1 VLFDRVIQISGD
13 PAFDHHALNGEPMA
27 NEIEVSVDAA
37 GLAVVTLNR
46 PEKRNV
52 VSLAMWRGLGEIYRG
67 FARRSDVRVV
77 ILTGAGGHFCGGADI
92 SEFAKLRNSVEDARA
107 YGEAGHA
114 ATQAIIDLPQP
125 TIAAVH
131 GYGVGG
137 GCGLALACD
146 LRVGDA
152 TTQMGIPAA
161 RLSIVYGTQDCALL
175 LRAVGLANAKLV
187 LYSGRYFPLVDC
199 RAMGLID
206 VVAEQGALAGARALA
221 RELCTRAPLA
231 QRGAKIVLEALQRGE
246 AETRVAEIAAVQEAA
261 VDSEDYREAR
271 QAFLE
276 KRTPVFKG
284 R

>member
-1 VLFDRVIQISGD
+1 MDEIQV
-13 PAFDHHALNGEPMA
+13 AF
-27 NEIEVSVDAA
+27 DAA
-37 GLAVVTLNR
+37 GIAVVTLNR

-52 VSLAMWRGLGEIYRG
+52 VSLAMWRGLGEIYRD

-92 SEFAKLRNSVEDARA
+92 SEFSKVRNSVEDARA
-107 YGEAGHA
+107 YGEAGRS
-114 ATQAIIDLPQP
+114 ATQAIMDLPQP

-146 LRVGDA
+146 MRVGDA

-161 RLSIVYGTQDCALL
+161 RLSIVYGVLDSGLL
-175 LRAVGLANAKLV
+175 LRAVGLAKAKLV
-187 LYSGRYFPLVDC
+187 LYSGRYFPIGEC
-199 RAMGLID
+199 QAMGLID
-206 VVAEQGALAGARALA
+206 IFAEQGALSGAQALA
-221 RELCTRAPLA
+221 EELSKRAPLS
-231 QRGAKIVLEALQRGE
+231 QRGAKVVLEALARDEVEQHS
-246 AETRVAEIAAVQEAA
+246 AEIAALQEAA
-261 VDSEDYREAR
+261 TNSEDYREAR

-276 KRTPVFKG
+276 KRMPLFKG

>member
-1 VLFDRVIQISGD
+1 
-13 PAFDHHALNGEPMA
+13 MA
-27 NEIEVSVDAA
+27 NEIQVAVDAT
-37 GLAVVTLNR
+37 GVAVVTLNR

-52 VSLAMWRGLGEIYRG
+52 VSLAMWRGLGEIYRDLG
-67 FARRSDVRVV
+67 RRSDVRVV

-92 SEFAKLRNSVEDARA
+92 SEFARVRNTVEDAHA

-161 RLSIVYGTQDCALL
+161 RLSIVYSTLDCSLL

-187 LYSGRYFPLVDC
+187 LYSGRYFPLADC

-206 VVAEQGALAGARALA
+206 AVAEPVVHACPAVAAWRQGGARSAGPRRGGAA
-221 RELCTRAPLA
+221 RRRDRRGAGGGGE
-231 QRGAKIVLEALQRGE
+231 QRGLPRGAAGLPGKAHAHVQR
-246 AETRVAEIAAVQEAA
+246 TLMPPR
-261 VDSEDYREAR
+261 
-271 QAFLE
+271 
-276 KRTPVFKG
+276 
-284 R
+284 

>member
-1 VLFDRVIQISGD
+1 MDEIQV
-13 PAFDHHALNGEPMA
+13 A
-27 NEIEVSVDAA
+27 VDTA
-37 GLAVVTLNR
+37 GIAVVTLNR

-52 VSLAMWRGLGEIYRG
+52 VSLKMWRGLGEIYHG

-92 SEFAKLRNSVEDARA
+92 SEFSKVRNTVEDARI
-107 YGEAGHA
+107 YSEAGDE
-114 ATQAIIDLPQP
+114 ATRAIMDLPQP

-137 GCGLALACD
+137 GCGLALAND
-146 LRVGDA
+146 IRVGDP

-161 RLSIVYGTQDCALL
+161 RLSIVYDILDSNLL

-187 LYSGRYFPLVDC
+187 LYSGRYFPLADC
-199 RAMGLID
+199 RSMGLID
-206 VVAEQGALAGARALA
+206 IVSDTGALEGAHALA
-221 RELCTRAPLA
+221 RELCTRAPLS
-231 QRGAKIVLEALQRGE
+231 QRGSKVVLEALSRGDVDKR
-246 AETRVAEIAAVQEAA
+246 AAEISAAQDAAVE
-261 VDSEDYREAR
+261 SEDHREAR

-276 KRTPVFKG
+276 KRTPSFKG

>member
-1 VLFDRVIQISGD
+1 
-13 PAFDHHALNGEPMA
+13 MA
-27 NEIEVSVDAA
+27 TEIEMAVDAA
-37 GLAVVTLNR
+37 GIALVTLNR

-52 VSLAMWRGLGEIYRG
+52 VSLAMWRALAEIYRDLAG
-67 FARRSDVRVV
+67 RGDVRVV

-92 SEFAKLRNSVEDARA
+92 SEFSKVRNNVEDART
-107 YGEAGHA
+107 YGEAGRA
-114 ATQAIIDLPQP
+114 ATRAIIDLPQP

-152 TTQMGIPAA
+152 TTQMGIPAS
-161 RLSIVYGTQDCALL
+161 RLSIVYGTLDSGLL
-175 LRAVGLANAKLV
+175 LRAVGLAKAKLV
-187 LYSGRYFPLVDC
+187 LYSGRYFPIADC

-206 VVAEQGALAGARALA
+206 VVAEEGAVPGALALA
-221 RELCTRAPLA
+221 RELCTRAPLS
-231 QRGAKIVLEALQRGE
+231 QRGAKLVLEALDRGE
-246 AETRVAEIAAVQEAA
+246 AAQRAAEIAAVQETA
-261 VDSEDYREAR
+261 VNSEDYREAR

-276 KRTPVFKG
+276 KRTPVFTG

>member
-1 VLFDRVIQISGD
+1 MADDIQV
-13 PAFDHHALNGEPMA
+13 A
-27 NEIEVSVDAA
+27 VDAA
-37 GLAVVTLNR
+37 GVAVVTLNR

-52 VSLAMWRGLGEIYRG
+52 VSLAMWRGLGEIYRD

-92 SEFAKLRNSVEDARA
+92 SEFSKVRDTVEDARS
-107 YGEAGHA
+107 YGEAGRG

-146 LRVGDA
+146 LRVGDP

-161 RLSIVYGTQDCALL
+161 RLSIVYGVLDCGLL
-175 LRAVGLANAKLV
+175 LRAVGLSSAKLV
-187 LYSGRYFPLVDC
+187 LYSGRYFPLTDC

-206 VVAEQGALAGARALA
+206 VVAEQGALPGARALA
-221 RELCTRAPLA
+221 QELCTRAPLS
-231 QRGAKIVLEALQRGE
+231 QRGAKLVLEALDRGE
-246 AETRVAEIAAVQEAA
+246 AEQRAAEIAAVQEAA
-261 VDSEDYREAR
+261 VNSEDYREAR
-271 QAFLE
+271 KAFAE
-276 KRTPVFKG
+276 KRPPVFKG

>member
-1 VLFDRVIQISGD
+1 MALSRPEKREAVMTDDILVQVD
-13 PAFDHHALNGEPMA
+13 PAG
-27 NEIEVSVDAA
+27 I
-37 GLAVVTLNR
+37 AVVTLNR
-46 PEKRNV
+46 PEKRNA
-52 VSLAMWRGLGEIYRG
+52 VSLAMWRELAQIYTG
-67 FARRSDVRVV
+67 FATRSDVRVV
-77 ILTGAGGHFCGGADI
+77 IMTGTGGNFCGGADI
-92 SEFAKLRNSVEDARA
+92 AEFSKVRNSVNDAHV
-107 YGEAGHA
+107 YGQAGRE

-161 RLSIVYGTQDCALL
+161 RLSIVYGTLDCSLL
-175 LRAVGLANAKLV
+175 LRAAGLANAKLV
-187 LYSGRYFPLVDC
+187 LYSGRYFPVSDC

-206 VVAEQGALAGARALA
+206 VVSEQEALSGAHDLA
-221 RELCTRAPLA
+221 RELATRAPLS
-231 QRGAKIVLEALQRGE
+231 QRGAKLVLEALARGE
-246 AETRVAEIAAVQEAA
+246 AEKRQAEIAAMQEAA
-261 VDSEDYREAR
+261 VNSEDYRAAR

>member
-1 VLFDRVIQISGD
+1 MSQDILV
-13 PAFDHHALNGEPMA
+13 
-27 NEIEVSVDAA
+27 EVDDA
-37 GLAVVTLNR
+37 GVAVVTLNR
-46 PEKRNV
+46 PAKRNV
-52 VSLAMWRGLGEIYRG
+52 VSLAMWRGLAEIYSG
-67 FARRSDVRVV
+67 FARRSDVRVA

-92 SEFAKLRNSVEDARA
+92 SEFSKVRNTVEDTRIYSEA
-107 YGEAGHA
+107 GEA
-114 ATQAIIDLPQP
+114 ATRAIIDLPQP
-125 TIAAVH
+125 TIAAIS

-146 LRVGDA
+146 FRVGDA

-161 RLSIVYGTQDCALL
+161 RLSIVYDTLDSSLL

-187 LYSGRYFPLVDC
+187 LFSGRYFPLEDC

-206 VVAEQGALAGARALA
+206 VVSQSSALDGAHALA
-221 RELCTRAPLA
+221 REFSTRAPLS
-231 QRGAKIVLEALQRGE
+231 QRGAKVVLEALARSE
-246 AETRVAEIAAVQEAA
+246 VARRAAEIAAVQEAA
-261 VDSEDYREAR
+261 VNSEDYREAR

>member
-1 VLFDRVIQISGD
+1 MADEIQV
-13 PAFDHHALNGEPMA
+13 A
-27 NEIEVSVDAA
+27 VDAA
-37 GLAVVTLNR
+37 GIAVVTLNR

-52 VSLAMWRGLGEIYRG
+52 VSLAMWRGLGEIYRD
-67 FARRSDVRVV
+67 FACRREVRVV

-92 SEFAKLRNSVEDARA
+92 AEFSKVRNSIADAHA
-107 YGEAGHA
+107 YGEAGRS

-161 RLSIVYGTQDCALL
+161 RLSIVYGVLDSSLL
-175 LRAVGLANAKLV
+175 LRAVGLAKAKLV
-187 LYSGRYFPLVDC
+187 LYSGRYFPVGDC
-199 RAMGLID
+199 HTMGLID
-206 VVAEQGALAGARALA
+206 VVAERGALSGARALA
-221 RELCTRAPLA
+221 EELSTRAPLS
-231 QRGAKIVLEALQRGE
+231 QRGAKLVLEALARGE
-246 AETRVAEIAAVQEAA
+246 VDQRAAEIAAVQEAA
-261 VDSEDYREAR
+261 VNSEDYHAAR

-276 KRTPVFKG
+276 KRTPVFRG

>member
-1 VLFDRVIQISGD
+1 MDEIQV
-13 PAFDHHALNGEPMA
+13 A
-27 NEIEVSVDAA
+27 VDTA
-37 GLAVVTLNR
+37 GIAVVTLNR

-52 VSLAMWRGLGEIYRG
+52 VSLKMWRGLGEIYRG

-92 SEFAKLRNSVEDARA
+92 SEFSKVRNTIEDARI
-107 YGEAGHA
+107 YSEAGDE
-114 ATQAIIDLPQP
+114 ATRAIMDLPQP

-137 GCGLALACD
+137 GCGLALAND
-146 LRVGDA
+146 IRVGDP

-161 RLSIVYGTQDCALL
+161 RLSIVYDILDSNLL

-187 LYSGRYFPLVDC
+187 LYSGRYFPLADC
-199 RAMGLID
+199 RSMGLID
-206 VVAEQGALAGARALA
+206 IVSDTGALEGAHALA
-221 RELCTRAPLA
+221 RELCTRAPLS
-231 QRGAKIVLEALQRGE
+231 QRGAKVVLEALDR
-246 AETRVAEIAAVQEAA
+246 AEVDRRAAEIAAAQDAA
-261 VDSEDYREAR
+261 VESEDHREAR

-276 KRTPVFKG
+276 KRTPSFKG

>member
-1 VLFDRVIQISGD
+1 MDEIQV
-13 PAFDHHALNGEPMA
+13 A
-27 NEIEVSVDAA
+27 VDAA
-37 GLAVVTLNR
+37 GIAVVTLNR

-52 VSLAMWRGLGEIYRG
+52 VSLKMWHGLGEIYRD

-92 SEFAKLRNSVEDARA
+92 SEFSKVRNTVEDARI
-107 YGEAGHA
+107 YGEAGEA
-114 ATQAIIDLPQP
+114 ATRAIIDLPQP

-146 LRVGDA
+146 IRVGDP
-152 TTQMGIPAA
+152 TTQMGIPAS
-161 RLSIVYGTQDCALL
+161 RLSIVYDTLDCSLL

-187 LYSGRYFPLVDC
+187 LYSGRYFPLADC
-199 RAMGLID
+199 RSMGLID
-206 VVAEQGALAGARALA
+206 IVSDAGALEGAHTLA
-221 RELCTRAPLA
+221 RELATRAPLS
-231 QRGAKIVLEALQRGE
+231 QRGAKVVLEALDRGE
-246 AETRVAEIAAVQEAA
+246 VDQRAAEIAAVQEVA
-261 VDSEDYREAR
+261 VNSEDYREAR
-271 QAFLE
+271 QAFLA

>member
-1 VLFDRVIQISGD
+1 
-13 PAFDHHALNGEPMA
+13 MA
-27 NEIEVSVDAA
+27 GEIEVAVDAA
-37 GLAVVTLNR
+37 GVAVVTLNR

-92 SEFAKLRNSVEDARA
+92 SEFARVRNTVEDTRI
-107 YGEAGHA
+107 YSEAGHE

-146 LRVGDA
+146 LRVGDP

-161 RLSIVYGTQDCALL
+161 RLSIVYSTLDCSLL

-187 LYSGRYFPLVDC
+187 LYSGRYFPLADC
-199 RAMGLID
+199 RAMGLVD
-206 VVAEQGALAGARALA
+206 VVSEQGALPGAHELA
-221 RELCTRAPLA
+221 QELSTRAPLS
-231 QRGAKIVLEALQRGE
+231 QRGAKVVLEALDRGE
-246 AETRVAEIAAVQEAA
+246 VDRRADEIAAVQDAA
-261 VDSEDYREAR
+261 VNSEDYREAR
-271 QAFLE
+271 QAFLA
-276 KRTPVFKG
+276 KRVPVFKG

>member
-1 VLFDRVIQISGD
+1 MD
-13 PAFDHHALNGEPMA
+13 
-27 NEIEVSVDAA
+27 EIKVAVDAA
-37 GLAVVTLNR
+37 GIAVVTLNR

-52 VSLAMWRGLGEIYRG
+52 VSLAMWRCLGEIYRD
-67 FARRSDVRVV
+67 FARRSEVRVA

-92 SEFAKLRNSVEDARA
+92 SEFSKVRNSVEDVRA
-107 YGEAGHA
+107 YGEAGRS
-114 ATQAIIDLPQP
+114 ATQAIMDLPQP

-161 RLSIVYGTQDCALL
+161 RLSIVYGVLDSSLL
-175 LRAVGLANAKLV
+175 LRAIGLAKAKMV
-187 LYSGRYFPLVDC
+187 LYSGRYFPVGEC
-199 RAMGLID
+199 QTMGLID
-206 VVAEQGALAGARALA
+206 VFAEQGALAGAQALA
-221 RELCTRAPLA
+221 EELSKRAPLS
-231 QRGAKIVLEALQRGE
+231 QRGAKVVLEALARDE
-246 AETRVAEIAAVQEAA
+246 VEKRTAEIAALQEMATN
-261 VDSEDYREAR
+261 SEDYREAR

-276 KRTPVFKG
+276 KRTPLFKG

>member
-1 VLFDRVIQISGD
+1 MADDIQV
-13 PAFDHHALNGEPMA
+13 A
-27 NEIEVSVDAA
+27 VDTT
-37 GLAVVTLNR
+37 GIAVVTLNR

-52 VSLAMWRGLGEIYRG
+52 VSLSMWRALGEIYRG
-67 FARRSDVRVV
+67 FAQRNDVRVV

-92 SEFAKLRNSVEDARA
+92 SEFAKVRSNVADAHS
-107 YGEAGHA
+107 YGEAGRA
-114 ATQAIIDLPQP
+114 ATRAIIDLPQP

-152 TTQMGIPAA
+152 TSQMGIPAA
-161 RLSIVYGTQDCALL
+161 RLSIVYGTLDCSLL
-175 LRAVGLANAKLV
+175 LRAVGLAKAKLV
-187 LYSGRYFPLVDC
+187 LYSGRYFPLDDC
-199 RAMGLID
+199 RSMGLID
-206 VVAEQGALAGARALA
+206 VVSEQGALPGAHVLA
-221 RELCTRAPLA
+221 QELCTRAPLS
-231 QRGAKIVLEALQRGE
+231 QRGAKLVLEALDRGE
-246 AETRVAEIAAVQEAA
+246 MEQHAAEIAALQAAA
-261 VDSEDYREAR
+261 VNSEDHRKAR

>member
-1 VLFDRVIQISGD
+1 MADEIQ
-13 PAFDHHALNGEPMA
+13 
-27 NEIEVSVDAA
+27 VVVDTA
-37 GLAVVTLNR
+37 GVGVVTLSR

-52 VSLAMWRGLGEIYRG
+52 VTLAMWRDLGEIYRG

-77 ILTGAGGHFCGGADI
+77 IMTGAGGHFCGGADI
-92 SEFAKLRNSVEDARA
+92 AEFSKVRNSPEDARI
-107 YGEAGHA
+107 YGEAVREA
-114 ATQAIIDLPQP
+114 SQAIIGLPQP

-161 RLSIVYGTQDCALL
+161 RLSIVYGTLDSSLL

-187 LYSGRYFPLVDC
+187 LYSGRYFPLTDC

-206 VVAEQGALAGARALA
+206 VVSEQGALAGAHELA
-221 RELCTRAPLA
+221 KELCTRAPLS
-231 QRGAKIVLEALQRGE
+231 QRGAKLVLEALDRGE
-246 AETRVAEIAAVQEAA
+246 AEQRAEEIAAVQAAA
-261 VDSEDYREAR
+261 VNSEDYREAR

-276 KRTPVFKG
+276 KRSPVFKG
-284 R
+284 C

>member
-1 VLFDRVIQISGD
+1 MTDDILVD
-13 PAFDHHALNGEPMA
+13 
-27 NEIEVSVDAA
+27 VDAT
-37 GLAVVTLNR
+37 GVAVVTLNR

-52 VSLAMWRGLGEIYRG
+52 VSLAMWRGLAEIYGG
-67 FARRSDVRVV
+67 FAKRGDVRVV
-77 ILTGAGGHFCGGADI
+77 ILTGAGGHFSGGADI
-92 SEFAKLRNSVEDARA
+92 SEFSKVRNTVEDTRVYSA
-107 YGEAGHA
+107 AGRA

-161 RLSIVYGTQDCALL
+161 RLSIVYDTLDCSLL

-187 LYSGRYFPLVDC
+187 LYSGRYFPVRDC
-199 RAMGLID
+199 QSMRLLD
-206 VVAEQGALAGARALA
+206 VVSESGALDGAYALS
-221 RELCTRAPLA
+221 RELSTRAPLS
-231 QRGAKIVLEALQRGE
+231 QRGAKVVLEALARDEVEQRE
-246 AETRVAEIAAVQEAA
+246 AEIAAAQEAA
-261 VDSEDYREAR
+261 VNSEDYRQAR

>member
-1 VLFDRVIQISGD
+1 MPELLQVERD
-13 PAFDHHALNGEPMA
+13 GE
-27 NEIEVSVDAA
+27 V
-37 GLAVVTLNR
+37 AVVTLNR

-52 VSLAMWRGLGEIYRG
+52 MSLAMWRGLAEVYSD

-92 SEFAKLRNSVEDARA
+92 SEFAKVRNSVEGARA
-107 YGEAGHA
+107 YGEAGRA
-114 ATQAIIDLPQP
+114 ATMAIIDLPQP

-146 LRVGDA
+146 MRVGDA

-161 RLSIVYGTQDCALL
+161 RLSIVYGTLDCSLL

-187 LYSGRYFPLVDC
+187 LYSGRYFPLADC
-199 RAMGLID
+199 RSMGLID
-206 VVAEQGALAGARALA
+206 VVSEAGALAGAQTLA
-221 RELCTRAPLA
+221 VELCTRAPLS
-231 QRGAKIVLEALQRGE
+231 QRGAKVVLEALQRGE
-246 AETRVAEIAAVQEAA
+246 VDKRAAEIAAVQEAA
-261 VDSEDYREAR
+261 VNSDDYREAR